1 VPAAA
6 WVGLLGSCTLAFGRI
21 AWMAGGDN
29 LEHSWWGRRVNEAF
43 DPDARGAITFLGV
56 ALLLLAWMLLR
67 REAQRERPRFWLVF
81 VFWALPL
88 LPLAGV
94 LSSDARYY
102 SDIGWMVSRGID
114 PYVTGLGTTGSPFR
128 VGDTWYGTMSV
139 YPPLAVRLMGLITWA
154 TGAHWYWTVV
164 AMRVLAA
171 IGLGLLAWSLPRLA
185 ARAGVDPRT
194 ALWLG
199 IFNPLTFIHGFGG
212 MHIDMLMAGVMA
224 VALVLALRRHGFVWG
239 ALMVGVA
246 AAIKQPALLAA
257 VPVALLAPA
266 TRTERWPRTIART
279 ALSVAIAVASM
290 VAVSFLCGFGTR
302 VLTSAQAGASSM
314 NAVRTGTPARILSE
328 GIIIVRT
335 LLGQRTSPELFGVT
349 NSIALALAIVAVAI
363 LYLRCRH
370 RPFDFL
376 AGASLAV
383 ILGSPAFREWYL
395 LIWISFVGLSAL
407 GPWMR
412 RAVSVLIPFAAC
424 YGAFKTYLSW
434 GIVPGLCVAAGVAI
448 TANAH
453 GWLVEPHELTP
464 TEDATPQ
471 IAADP
476 AS

>member
-1 VPAAA
+1 MPTAA
-6 WVGLLGSCTLAFGRI
+6 WVGLLGSCTLAVGRI
-21 AWMAGGDN
+21 AWMARDDTI
-29 LEHSWWGRRVNEAF
+29 EHSAWARRFNDAF
-43 DPDARGAITFLGV
+43 DPDARGAITFLGI
-56 ALLLLAWMLLR
+56 ALLLLARMLLR

-88 LPLAGV
+88 LPLAGI

-102 SDIGWMVSRGID
+102 SDIGWMVSRGMD
-114 PYVTGLGTTGSPFR
+114 PYVTGLGTTGSPFP
-128 VGDTWYGTMSV
+128 VGVTWYGTMSV

-185 ARAGVDPRT
+185 ARAGVDPRK

-199 IFNPLTFIHGFGG
+199 VFNPLTFVHGFGG

-224 VALVLALRRHGFVWG
+224 VALVLALNRRGLLWG
-239 ALMVGVA
+239 ALLVGVA

-266 TRTERWPRTIART
+266 TRTESWPRTIART
-279 ALSVAIAVASM
+279 ALSVAISVASL
-290 VAVSFLCGFGTR
+290 VAVSYVCGFGSR
-302 VLTSAQAGASSM
+302 VFASAQAGATSM
-314 NAVRTGTPARILSE
+314 NAARTSTPARLLSE

-335 LLGQRTSPELFGVT
+335 LLGQRTSPELFSVT
-349 NSIALALAIVAVAI
+349 NSIALALAIIAVAI

-412 RAVSVLIPFAAC
+412 RAASVLIPFAAC

-434 GIVPGLCVAAGVAI
+434 GIVPGFCVAAAVAI
-448 TANAH
+448 TANAQ
-453 GWLVEPHELTP
+453 GWLVASNDLTP
-464 TEDATPQ
+464 TEDSP
-471 IAADP
+471 AAPVGDP
-476 AS
+476 VG